1 MDLPPTTPLIRLE
14 MPETAMAELQPQL
27 EARRFQLWSP
37 EEGTLW
43 LRTRRLG
50 ELRELLATVFDI
62 RNRRKTFPRISVWF
76 D

>member
-1 MDLPPTTPLIRLE
+1 MDLPPVTPLIRLE
-14 MPETAMAELQPQL
+14 LPEMMMAELLPHL
-27 EARRFQLWSP
+27 EEHRFQLWSP

-50 ELRELLATVFDI
+50 ALREVFAPVFDI
-62 RNRRKTFPRISVWF
+62 QNRRKTFPKISIWF